1 MPSGIA
7 NLDTLAGPLKNG
19 LLGVNAHVVD
29 PAAGTPPPAN
39 VVMTAPEHFGDGDGD
54 NERETLGDG
63 ESDSDTLAGII
74 ASPGDAQTED
84 DADVDGLEENVPDC
98 DEDGEN
104 CAL

>member
-1 MPSGIA
+1 ME
-7 NLDTLAGPLKNG
+7 TLAGPSKNG

-39 VVMTAPEHFGDGDGD
+39 VVMTAPEHTFGDGDGD
-54 NERETLGDG
+54 DERETLGDE
-63 ESDSDTLAGII
+63 ESDSDTLAGVI

-84 DADVDGLEENVPDC
+84 DADDDGLEENVPDR
-98 DEDGEN
+98 DEDDKN